1 MKSTIVLFSFTFR
14 KFFASNHSTGRYEV
28 PYPLSA
34 GFILH
39 RRQRLIR
46 ALELEYC
53 VRMSLA
59 HLVLCLSPGHT
70 DRFGASN
77 SRRAACTC
85 EHESSTFFFF
95 LLLGGQNGT
104 NDHAMDGDSDAEG
117 RMFLLRSDFSLSFS
131 VFSGPRP
138 RRLGPPAR
146 A

>member
-14 KFFASNHSTGRYEV
+14 KFFASNHSPRRYEV

-39 RRQRLIR
+39 RQQRLIR

-77 SRRAACTC
+77 RRRTACTC
-85 EHESSTFFFF
+85 EHGESGTFFCFWEDKMAQMITPWTATAMRRAGCPFF
-95 LLLGGQNGT
+95 
-104 NDHAMDGDSDAEG
+104 API
-117 RMFLLRSDFSLSFS
+117 SLFFFS